1 MKTTYF
7 IILFWLLGFTV
18 YSQHQTSFDLTFES
32 NSYEISP
39 ENKAVITKKTAL
51 FKSTFSPLYKIEII
65 GHTDNVGSSFFNK
78 KLSEKRAKAVADFFA
93 KNGIPNYKISRKGV
107 GYNSPVADNDSEEG
121 KAKNRRVEVQF
132 VYENELNLLSIKKFK
147 PEPTSYFF
155 DSQAEKIITYSSG
168 TKLVIPKNAFTD
180 KNGNEV
186 WGEIEI
192 KYEEYR
198 KPIDFILSG
207 IPMHIDQDNQRSFF
221 NSGGMFTLLA
231 FQNGKP
237 IYLKPSNEVIIDF
250 KLTENLPNLNF
261 YGLDS
266 LSNKWTE
273 FGKITD
279 GNGNRLQNFLVCG
292 YYQEEEQK
300 CNLRHCESLKLI
312 HKKGIEY
319 AKSDVLLSDLVNLTD
334 PAHFERVQQA
344 IERNKQKIVSNTHRI
359 NVYNKKISQHK
370 TRFRVKKTEKTPST
384 TSFKIEVEYPS
395 SSKNKKLTRY
405 HWQIANDDIA
415 NQEIVFN
422 SNWMYC
428 LVDINKDEH
437 YTITLK
443 DTSNQVVLQ
452 NASLEVPDRI
462 KRKKKGKHLENLIS
476 TFNEP
481 AFKQNQSDSVKENL
495 IVQKNKLE
503 KDLKILGHYRKGS
516 FDREENQ
523 KIIDSIDCFSYY
535 SLDIKTK
542 NEQTMDL
549 ATWLSYFDENK
560 KMMFERYANLPEN
573 EAYKKC
579 IEAELER
586 ERERLR
592 NLELLKQLATEGVK
606 EDNLMQSISINNLG
620 SYNFDAIVNNEFP
633 KILLAEYR
641 FNSTKIEPAFIF
653 LINENINGVFR
664 FDQDST
670 GYNPSRFIYYPNSK
684 NTLLVF
690 DQNGE
695 SYLFS
700 AKKFNLLN
708 SGNSNQHK
716 ILNVEKIKNKQML
729 EREF

>member
-1 MKTTYF
+1 MKKSYF
-7 IILFWLLGFTV
+7 IILCSLLSYSFG
-18 YSQHQTSFDLTFES
+18 YSQEKFQLLFET
-32 NSYEISP
+32 NLAEIST
-39 ENKAVITKKTAL
+39 ENETVLNEKLTL
-51 FKSTFSPLYKIEII
+51 FKASFSANYKIEII
-65 GHTDNVGSSFFNK
+65 GHTDDVGNLFFNK

-93 KNGIPNYKISRKGV
+93 KNGIPNYKISQKGV
-107 GYNSPVADNDSEEG
+107 GYNFPVADNDSEEG
-121 KAKNRRVEVQF
+121 KTKNRRVEVQF

-147 PEPTSYFF
+147 KKPTSYFF
-155 DSQAEKIITYSSG
+155 DSQVEKLITYSSG
-168 TKLVIPKNAFTD
+168 TKISIPKNAFTD
-180 KNGNEV
+180 EKGNDV
-186 WGEIEI
+186 LGEIEI
-192 KYEEYR
+192 RYEEYR

-207 IPMHIDQDNQRSFF
+207 IPMHVDQDNQRSFF
-221 NSGGMFTLLA
+221 NSGGMFTMLA

-237 IYLKPSNEVIIDF
+237 IHLKPSKDVVVDF

-279 GNGNRLQNFLVCG
+279 GNGVRLQNFLVCG
-292 YYQEEEQK
+292 YNEEEEQK

-319 AKSDVLLSDLVNLTD
+319 ADSDVLLSDLANLTD

-344 IERNKQKIVSNTHRI
+344 IERNKEKIVSNTHRI
-359 NVYNKKISQHK
+359 NVYNKKLSQHK
-370 TRFRVKKTEKTPST
+370 TRFIVRKSEKMSST
-384 TSFKIEVEYPS
+384 TSFKIVVEHPS
-395 SSKNKKLTRY
+395 TSENKKLAKY
-405 HWQIANDDIA
+405 NW
-415 NQEIVFN
+415 EI
-422 SNWMYC
+422 SNEEITDEEIIFASKWMYC
-428 LVDINKDEH
+428 LVEKNKDDH

-443 DTSNQVVLQ
+443 DTSTQVVLK
-452 NASLEVPDRI
+452 NASLDVPNRI

-476 TFNEP
+476 NFNEP
-481 AFKQNQSDSVKENL
+481 ALNQNQSDSVKENL

-503 KDLKILGHYRKGS
+503 KDLQILGRYRKGS

-523 KIIDSIDCFSYY
+523 KIIDSLDCFSYY
-535 SLDIKTK
+535 SRDIKTK
-542 NEQTMDL
+542 KEQSMDL
-549 ATWLSYFDENK
+549 ETWLNYFDENK
-560 KMMFERYANLPEN
+560 KMMFERYSNLPEN

-620 SYNFDAIVNNEFP
+620 SYNFDVIINNQFP
-633 KILLAEYR
+633 QVLFAEYR
-641 FNSTKIEPAFIF
+641 VNSTKIEPAFIF

-664 FDQDST
+664 FDQNRTD
-670 GYNPSRFIYYPNSK
+670 YNPSRFIYYPSSK

-708 SGNSNQHK
+708 SGNSNQPK
-716 ILNVEKIKNKQML
+716 ILNLEKIKNKQML
-729 EREF
+729 ESEF